1 MLHECLPG
9 DALGEVGQVRDEGEA
24 IAGQALAGIA
34 LGSAVDQA
42 VDTLALR
49 GEGEEGGPVE
59 ERFEVEAG
67 ALSDQFE
74 FETVGATDAFVAVE
88 GEDLQVVAE
97 AVEGEAEVGLVGR
110 VEHPLSPVA
119 RKTCTAGVPVR
130 RGRSEERDVA
140 DATSKKLCKLLR
152 TGPRRR
158 PGAQGMSDRP
168 KARPTPL

>member
-1 MLHECLPG
+1 MLEDPLVV
-9 DALGEVGQVRDEGEA
+9 ALGEVGQVRDEGEA

-74 FETVGATDAFVAVE
+74 FETVGATDASWPLKARTCRSWRRPSRVRLKWVWLAGLNIRCPLLLEKPARLASLFA
-88 GEDLQVVAE
+88 VVAPKSGMSRMLRQKT
-97 AVEGEAEVGLVGR
+97 VQI
-110 VEHPLSPVA
+110 VA
-119 RKTCTAGVPVR
+119 HIAG
-130 RGRSEERDVA
+130 
-140 DATSKKLCKLLR
+140 K
-152 TGPRRR
+152 PRR
-158 PGAQGMSDRP
+158 A
-168 KARPTPL
+168 